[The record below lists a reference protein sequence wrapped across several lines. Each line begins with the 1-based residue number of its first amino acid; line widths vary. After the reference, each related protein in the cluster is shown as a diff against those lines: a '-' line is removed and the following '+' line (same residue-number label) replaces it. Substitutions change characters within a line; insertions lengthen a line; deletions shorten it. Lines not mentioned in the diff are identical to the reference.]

1 MRKLNL
7 TGKQNSSA
15 ILIGRGILKQA
26 GELCK
31 AELAGR
37 KAPSAICVI
46 TDSNVAEL
54 YLEVVLKELEV
65 FAIPVHHHIIPA
77 GEEYKNLDTV
87 SKIYDT
93 LSTNRFGRDDMIVAL
108 GGGVTGDIAGF
119 TAATYMRGMRHLIQI
134 PTTLLAQVDSSVG
147 GKTGVDLPLGKNLV
161 GAFRQPDV
169 VLIDPAVL
177 DSLPKEI
184 FTSGMAEVIKYGCIW
199 DEEILELAAKETA
212 GDASGHKATAELSR
226 DGNREKEK
234 IDSLIARCVAIK
246 IRVVEEDETEE
257 GLRRILNFGHT
268 IGHGLEKLANFT
280 ELSHGEAVAIGMT
293 AAALM
298 GEAAGI
304 TEKGS
309 YDRLITLLESYE
321 LPVALPYSVEEIYQA
336 LMTDKKKQGG
346 SIYFVFME
354 HFGKTEVRKLP
365 VEELRQM
372 MKVLGD

>member
-7 TGKQNSSA
+7 KGKHNSSA
-15 ILIGRGILKQA
+15 ILIGRGILTQA

-31 AELAGR
+31 AELAER

-46 TDSNVAEL
+46 TDTNVAEL
-54 YLEVVLKELEV
+54 YLETVLKEFEA
-65 FAIPVHHHIIPA
+65 FSIPVYSHVIPA
-77 GEEYKNLDTV
+77 GEENKNLDTV

-119 TAATYMRGMRHLIQI
+119 TAATYLRGMRHLIQI

-169 VLIDPAVL
+169 VLIDPVVL

-212 GDASGHKATAELSR
+212 IDTSDPKETADLSR
-226 DGNREKEK
+226 DVNWEKEK
-234 IDSLIARCVAIK
+234 IESLIARCVAIK

-280 ELSHGEAVAIGMT
+280 GLSHGEAVAIGMV
-293 AAALM
+293 AATQL

-304 TEKGS
+304 TDKGC
-309 YDRLITLLESYE
+309 YDKLKNLLQCYE
-321 LPVALPYSVEEIYQA
+321 LPVALPYPVEEIYQA
-336 LMTDKKKQGG
+336 MMTDKKKQGG
-346 SIYFVFME
+346 SLYFIFVE
-354 HFGKTEVRKLP
+354 RFGKTDVRKLP